1 MRSNIILIAGISPHL
16 RHVGDFFLPIHNKKP
31 AVERLVFHLA
41 SERPIYFNDHQDNVL
56 GKPSMNVSMFT
67 SWMDA
72 NKMYHKVR
80 NPIYSQ
86 FVSKFVYVKKNRCW
100 KTQKVGYT
108 IERLI
113 WVPPSIDEHFY
124 LRIMLTIAKEP
135 LSYEDI
141 RTIAN
146 IQYPTFRET
155 CFASGF
161 LDGDKEYIEAIKE
174 ARDLGWGH
182 YLRNLFIAMLLSNGI
197 NRPNEVCEQ
206 TWECL
211 LDGILYD

>member
-1 MRSNIILIAGISPHL
+1 MI
-16 RHVGDFFLPIHNKKP
+16 
-31 AVERLVFHLA
+31 
-41 SERPIYFNDHQDNVL
+41 
-56 GKPSMNVSMFT
+56 
-67 SWMDA
+67 
-72 NKMYHKVR
+72 
-80 NPIYSQ
+80 
-86 FVSKFVYVKKNRCW
+86 
-100 KTQKVGYT
+100 
-108 IERLI
+108 
-113 WVPPSIDEHFY
+113 
-124 LRIMLTIAKEP
+124 TIAKEP

-197 NRPNEVCEQ
+197 NRPNEVWEQ

-211 LDGILYD
+211 LDGILYEQRRLSSIPDIIVLNNHIFIFSYYFQL